1 MKPYRSILVLFFAL
15 FVFACST
22 TPKFQSPFD
31 TLRAYTIATKKK
43 DATSMKLLLS
53 AESLKMHEEQA
64 KQQNVA
70 LDDIILRET
79 LIGQGQTSLEYR
91 NEKIEGDQ
99 ATIEV
104 KNSFG
109 QWDTIPFVRE
119 QGLWKIDKKGFANQ
133 MQQQIEQQ
141 NNQELD
147 DIINQGRIQ

>member
-1 MKPYRSILVLFFAL
+1 MKPYRSILVLVFFIS
-15 FVFACST
+15 VMACT
-22 TPKFQSPFD
+22 TSPKFQRPFD
-31 TLRAYTIATKKK
+31 TLKAYTIATKKK

-53 AESLKMHEEQA
+53 AETLKMHENEAQ
-64 KQQNVA
+64 QQNVPV
-70 LDDIILRET
+70 DDIVLRET
-79 LIGQGQTSLEYR
+79 LIVQGQSSLEYR
-91 NEKIEGDQ
+91 NEKIEGDN

-119 QGLWKIDKKGFANQ
+119 QGIWKIDKKGFANQ

-141 NNQELD
+141 NNQSID